1 MDFAGPLYVTHDGKV
16 KKCYIVLF
24 TCATTHAL
32 HLELATDM
40 STAKFLMALQRFV
53 SRRGI
58 SHTIYSDNACTFSA
72 TNKEITELEKVF
84 KDSNMLNYCVN
95 QGITCSVFIGPRAAW
110 WGGFWE
116 RMVGSTKRCLRK
128 ILGRSQVDEEGLQT
142 LLSGIEATLNSR
154 PITEDL
160 NGDNVLTPAHFLVGN
175 KLTTIP
181 YGGEPQTGKNL
192 ALEFQR
198 KQRTL
203 QEFWQQWKKEYLLQL
218 RNYHEVRG
226 LHNQQRS
233 PKVGDVVL
241 LQEDCRP
248 RHVWKRA
255 RVERLLPGRDGR
267 TRTIILQQPDGTR
280 ISRPTQLVIPLEID
294 QGGEDVGDLQ
304 VAMPAPSR
312 S

>member
-1 MDFAGPLYVTHDGKV
+1 MCAPGNNLGGEDSGKEWL
-16 KKCYIVLF
+16 VLP
-24 TCATTHAL
+24 
-32 HLELATDM
+32 
-40 STAKFLMALQRFV
+40 
-53 SRRGI
+53 
-58 SHTIYSDNACTFSA
+58 NAVC
-72 TNKEITELEKVF
+72 E
-84 KDSNMLNYCVN
+84 
-95 QGITCSVFIGPRAAW
+95 
-110 WGGFWE
+110 
-116 RMVGSTKRCLRK
+116 K